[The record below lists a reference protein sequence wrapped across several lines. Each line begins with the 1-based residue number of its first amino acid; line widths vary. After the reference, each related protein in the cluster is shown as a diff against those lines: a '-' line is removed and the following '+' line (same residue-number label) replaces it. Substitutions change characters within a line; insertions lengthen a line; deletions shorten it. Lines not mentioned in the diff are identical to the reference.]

1 MHCLQL
7 ELQVGINVNRKA
19 NSFKI
24 RSFAVLAVAMGMF
37 LCACDPASAE
47 STALPSDTTP
57 VSETTQDTSETAP
70 ESAASDTS
78 ATTTTSATT
87 VPTESEITT
96 FDPQDIDLTSET
108 TIDPDRNLGYGSYGF
123 MMGNLE
129 FHSQTDV
136 SMLIEQ
142 EDATIYDFGARTCNC
157 SWIDAYYLE
166 DTFDM
171 TAYDPS
177 FRFLSFYNDDTSIVF
192 SGYREIGTWT
202 TPKGSELELY
212 ITEIT
217 IISDNLEIHILPQ
230 KPSETDLYN
239 VSICG
244 RGYYASKDQLQMAD
258 FVLSS
263 LMEEPGVDPLEGVVT
278 GVNHTYYF

>member
-1 MHCLQL
+1 MQL
-7 ELQVGINVNRKA
+7 ELQVGIDVNRMA

-24 RSFAVLAVAMGMF
+24 RSLAALAVAMGMF
-37 LCACDPASAE
+37 LCACDPASTE
-47 STALPSDTTP
+47 SATLPYDNSAP
-57 VSETTQDTSETAP
+57 SETTSDTSESTTEA
-70 ESAASDTS
+70 ETS
-78 ATTTTSATT
+78 ATTAATTATSATT
-87 VPTESEITT
+87 EPAESEITT

-129 FHSQTDV
+129 FHSQTDI
-136 SMLIEQ
+136 SMLLEP
-142 EDATIYDFGARTCNC
+142 EDSTIYDYSARTCNC
-157 SWIDAYYLE
+157 SWIDVYYLE

-177 FRFLSFYNDDTSIVF
+177 FRFLSFYNDNTSIVF

-202 TPKGSELELY
+202 TPKGSVLELY

-230 KPSETDLYN
+230 KPSEADLYN

-263 LMEEPGVDPLEGVVT
+263 VMEEPGVDPLEGVVT

>member
-1 MHCLQL
+1 M
-7 ELQVGINVNRKA
+7 GINVNRMA

-24 RSFAVLAVAMGMF
+24 RSVAALAVAMSIF

-47 STALPSDTTP
+47 SASVPSDTAAPSEMTSESSEITTE
-57 VSETTQDTSETAP
+57 SETSGT
-70 ESAASDTS
+70 SAADTTAS
-78 ATTTTSATT
+78 ATTSTSAATESQ
-87 VPTESEITT
+87 ESEITD

-129 FHSQTDV
+129 FHSQTDI
-136 SMLIEQ
+136 SMLLEP

-177 FRFLSFYNDDTSIVF
+177 FRFLSFYNDNTSIVF

-202 TPKGSELELY
+202 TPKGSVLELY

-217 IISDNLEIHILPQ
+217 IITDNLEIHILPQ
-230 KPSETDLYN
+230 KPSEADLYN
-239 VSICG
+239 VSVCG

-263 LMEEPGVDPLEGVVT
+263 VMEEPGVDPLEGVVS